1 MGFILALVA
10 MSFRVQRDRFRAV
23 LPDTNYRGQGRMP
36 VNPEIREFSAKV
48 RFDIAASGVGFRRV
62 PESGG
67 WLKRP
72 VVPVVL

>member
-1 MGFILALVA
+1 MTDSTGSNRYIMRISRMTVDKLGVRLYDRVSAVVAELV
-10 MSFRVQRDRFRAV
+10 D
-23 LPDTNYRGQGRMP
+23 
-36 VNPEIREFSAKV
+36 
-48 RFDIAASGVGFRRV
+48 VGFRRV